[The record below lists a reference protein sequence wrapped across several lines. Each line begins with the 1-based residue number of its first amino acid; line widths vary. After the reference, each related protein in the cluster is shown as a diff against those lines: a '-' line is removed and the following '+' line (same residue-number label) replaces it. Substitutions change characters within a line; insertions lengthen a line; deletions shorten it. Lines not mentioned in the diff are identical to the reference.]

1 MAGLYKRPE
10 SGVMRIAAILLLSLL
25 LATRGSPA
33 AAQALYNQPVL
44 VVDPDTH
51 TGRIKSVA
59 ISDTGNV
66 AVTGSYDKTV
76 RIWSLATGE
85 PINTIRMPA
94 GPGYIGRVYAVAT
107 TTKGDLVAVGGC
119 TSGKDDPESVYLFD
133 PQTLAIVKRID
144 NLTDVVSKLA
154 FSPDGR
160 YLAVG
165 AGTTGLR
172 VYDREMQ
179 WSQVFSDPNYGQ
191 RFIYG
196 LSFATDGRLATA
208 GSDKKVRLYGPGPE
222 FKLLVPP
229 KDALA
234 EPYEIAFR
242 PDGDVLAVGYSS
254 PRVDLLDAHDLHGLS
269 QPDTIGLDSKLAVVA
284 WSRDGS
290 KLFVGG
296 GSRVFVWDDAGRGQ
310 RHDLATGNDTVMS
323 LATSA
328 DGGILVGAAGP
339 LLKYMDSDGKL
350 RWKQTAPIARIGSE
364 GGRLSVS
371 PDGSIVDFGY
381 ENGHALI
388 RFNMK
393 NLTLKLEPE
402 ADGVTVPP
410 KRDGLPVDQDAN
422 GSLLFRREKV
432 KLETAEEV
440 RSLAI
445 SPDSKL
451 FVFGTTWTIR
461 VRDDSNRP
469 IWHREMGDVWAVNI
483 TGDNRYAV
491 AAYDDGTIRWHQ
503 LATGEEV
510 VALMMLPKDDKN
522 DYDWVAWT
530 PEGYYFAT
538 PGAFRVLQWHTND
551 LQDERAFGHAVPASS
566 VPNHRRRDVLEKVI
580 DTMDA
585 KSAFT
590 LAQRAEAN
598 KAVQAA
604 APAKRPPGKRL
615 HVVAIGINYTQW
627 ESLTLQYAEA
637 DASDLLGRLIKTQTR
652 TGLYADVLPH
662 PLDSN
667 SAKQLAITQVLDEI
681 ESEMHPDDVA
691 IVFFSGHGVMI
702 GNKFYL
708 VPSDVENLTKAGIQ
722 TRGVSD
728 ELFRERIAKLASHGR
743 VLVLMDA
750 CHSGAFPDSETL
762 LPDAE
767 RIRDQISW
775 LNTTVLTSSSATELS
790 HEDPAWNHGAF
801 TKLLLDALS
810 ASSSADADYNGTIT
824 VDELI
829 KYLDKYLPVLTKE
842 KGAQTLG
849 VSRHAPDGDLF
860 VAGF

>member
-1 MAGLYKRPE
+1 
-10 SGVMRIAAILLLSLL
+10 
-25 LATRGSPA
+25 
-33 AAQALYNQPVL
+33 
-44 VVDPDTH
+44 
-51 TGRIKSVA
+51 
-59 ISDTGNV
+59 
-66 AVTGSYDKTV
+66 
-76 RIWSLATGE
+76 
-85 PINTIRMPA
+85 
-94 GPGYIGRVYAVAT
+94 
-107 TTKGDLVAVGGC
+107 
-119 TSGKDDPESVYLFD
+119 
-133 PQTLAIVKRID
+133 
-144 NLTDVVSKLA
+144 
-154 FSPDGR
+154 
-160 YLAVG
+160 
-165 AGTTGLR
+165 
-172 VYDREMQ
+172 
-179 WSQVFSDPNYGQ
+179 
-191 RFIYG
+191 
-196 LSFATDGRLATA
+196 
-208 GSDKKVRLYGPGPE
+208 
-222 FKLLVPP
+222 
-229 KDALA
+229 
-234 EPYEIAFR
+234 
-242 PDGDVLAVGYSS
+242 
-254 PRVDLLDAHDLHGLS
+254 
-269 QPDTIGLDSKLAVVA
+269 
-284 WSRDGS
+284 
-290 KLFVGG
+290 
-296 GSRVFVWDDAGRGQ
+296 
-310 RHDLATGNDTVMS
+310 LATGNDTVMS